1 MILRLIG
8 IGIFASALATVGAF
22 AQSIDERLAGADPQK
37 GATVFK
43 KCRACHTVDEGGP
56 HRVGP
61 NLWGVIGRPVAS
73 AAGYPRY
80 SQPLKNY
87 GGTWELDRL
96 DAYLENPK
104 AVVPRGIMAFA
115 GLKKPDD
122 RADLITYLNTNSPTP
137 LDLSASAAAP
147 AAETAVVEEAA
158 QEPEEPEYGLLVD
171 APGVAETYAYCTPC
185 HSEMIVA
192 QQGKTR
198 EHWADLFE
206 WMVEEQG
213 MAEIEEPDLSIV
225 LDYLAANY
233 NEDRPNFPRR

>member
-1 MILRLIG
+1 MIFRFLVISLLSV
-8 IGIFASALATVGAF
+8 FATGGAF
-22 AQSIDERLAGADPQK
+22 AQSLDERLAVADPQK
-37 GATVFK
+37 GETVFK
-43 KCRACHTVDEGGP
+43 KCRACHTIEEGGA

-73 AAGYPRY
+73 APGYTRY
-80 SQPLKNY
+80 SQSLKEF
-87 GGTWELDRL
+87 GGSWELDRV

-104 AVVPRGIMAFA
+104 AVVPRGTMAFA
-115 GLKKPDD
+115 GLRKPED
-122 RADLITYLNTNSPTP
+122 RANLIAYLNTNGPEPREFAAGSPEPIDAT
-137 LDLSASAAAP
+137 AAP
-147 AAETAVVEEAA
+147 EEDD
-158 QEPEEPEYGLLVD
+158 YGLLVD
-171 APGVAETYAYCTPC
+171 APGVAETHAYCTPC
-185 HSEMIVA
+185 HSEMIVV

-198 EHWADLFE
+198 KHWADLFE